1 MKVSEVVKLYAAA
14 GYQLDPDLYGF
25 LVQLPDVSVKRVPD
39 RINALC
45 PDTWIIG
52 FGTLAKAIGAGVVVD
67 SGWEVMLMIPEER
80 FYFSLSPGQ
89 FCGLWEV
96 L

>member
-1 MKVSEVVKLYAAA
+1 MKVSEVVKLYAVA
-14 GYQLDPDLYGF
+14 GYQLDPNLCSF
-25 LVQLPDVSVKRVPD
+25 LVQLPDVSVKKVLA
-39 RINALC
+39 IISTVF
-45 PDTWIIG
+45 PDTLVIG

-80 FYFSLSPGQ
+80 FYFSPSPGQ
-89 FCGLWEV
+89 FCGFWEV